1 MAFDAFDLGVNG
13 AAMDESGGL
22 PPFCGVMDGERGGDE
37 NGFDGEDGRCCSIVG
52 EWHRGICDVVGEA
65 GYKPQAVVV
74 GEWLLSLSLS
84 LSLLLSL
91 SLSLLLALSIL
102 L

>member
-37 NGFDGEDGRCCSIVG
+37 NGDGEDGRCCSNC
-52 EWHRGICDVVGEA
+52 CDVVGEA

-84 LSLLLSL
+84 LLLSL
-91 SLSLLLALSIL
+91 LSTVKLSSS
-102 L
+102 